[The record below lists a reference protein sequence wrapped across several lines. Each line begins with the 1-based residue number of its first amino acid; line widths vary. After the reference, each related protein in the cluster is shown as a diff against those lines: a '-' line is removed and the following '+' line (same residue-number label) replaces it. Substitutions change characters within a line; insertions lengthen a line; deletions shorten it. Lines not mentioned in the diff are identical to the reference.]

1 VAGSLTE
8 QVISYQKNGMG
19 WEGLVAEI
27 ALEVY
32 RFPRRKLGW
41 DEDECSEF
49 FCFFYPKI
57 AGLVRRFVYRGKPF
71 EAFLRVTM
79 KWQLRT
85 FSSRRSYDRLRE
97 QVLSDDSFWAT
108 EVAEGWGDG
117 DTKDDTSSYGTLRV
131 DPAARRI
138 LKIDSNDRICDRVI
152 RRRFLFL
159 VLAGAATITRR
170 MIRRAAQLTGDDPEW
185 LEARIEELR
194 RRLLDRSRR
203 IKELRERR
211 NTHFFRIY
219 CIQEQIGLSPEVT
232 SRRLLARA
240 MAKEQRRLAATL
252 DEISRIPATPT
263 HRDIAEIL
271 GVPKGS
277 VDSGLFYLRNALSA
291 L

>member
-1 VAGSLTE
+1 MTGSLTE
-8 QVISYQKNGMG
+8 HVISYQQNGLG
-19 WEGLVAEI
+19 WAGLVAEI
-27 ALEVY
+27 AMEVY
-32 RFPRRKLGW
+32 RFPRHKLGW

-97 QVLSDDSFWAT
+97 QVLSDDSFWASD
-108 EVAEGWGDG
+108 VAEGWWDHEM
-117 DTKDDTSSYGTLRV
+117 KDDTSGDGALRV

-138 LKIDSNDRICDRVI
+138 LKIDSHDRISDKVI

-185 LEARIEELR
+185 LEARIEELKG
-194 RRLLDRSRR
+194 RLLERHHR
-203 IKELRERR
+203 IDELRERR
-211 NTHFFRIY
+211 NAHFFRIY
-219 CIQEQIGLSPEVT
+219 CFQEQISLSPEVT

-240 MAKEQRRLAATL
+240 MTKERRRLAATL
-252 DEISRIPATPT
+252 DEISRIPASPT

-271 GVPKGS
+271 GIPKGS
-277 VDSGLFYLRNALSA
+277 VDSGLFYLRNSLGAL
-291 L
+291 